1 MSREVVIDARWLVY
15 SGVGT
20 YILNL
25 LSRVRRYSDGLVV
38 RALARRKDVAR
49 LAPFC
54 DAVTVVDVP
63 IYTLR
68 EQMAVPWAA
77 RHADLLHVS
86 HYNAPLLHSGRLL
99 VTIYDLTHITHPA
112 IRHSLGAWAYFRP
125 MFHLAARKA
134 LHIITVSLYSKAQI
148 VERLRVAPA
157 KVTVIPLGVDERFH
171 SVERELASEQVRAAL
186 GVCRPYVLYVGNLKP
201 HKNVVS
207 LLRAFALLGKRRA
220 LDLELVILGDDRVW
234 KETLLGECGRL
245 GIGENVL
252 FVPQVSDEL
261 LPCVYG
267 AAELLVQPSWVEGF
281 GLPVLEAMAC
291 GTPVAS
297 SRAGSLP
304 EVAGDAAEFF
314 DPASVE
320 DLAGVIERVLGS
332 AELQASMRRKGLD
345 RAGRFSWE
353 DCARRHCEIYHELL
367 S

>member
-1 MSREVVIDARWLVY
+1 MSREVVIDARWLFY

-20 YILNL
+20 YTLNL
-25 LSRVRRYSDGLVV
+25 LSRVRRYSDGLIV
-38 RALARRKDVAR
+38 RALARREDAAR
-49 LAPFC
+49 LAPLC

-63 IYTLR
+63 IYSLR

-86 HYNAPLLHSGRLL
+86 HYNAPLLHPGRLL
-99 VTIYDLTHITHPA
+99 VTIYDVTHITHPA
-112 IRHSLGAWAYFRP
+112 LRHRLGAWVYFRP
-125 MFHLAARKA
+125 MFHLVARKA
-134 LHIITVSLYSKAQI
+134 AHIITLSEYSKGQI
-148 VERLRVAPA
+148 VERLRVSPS
-157 KVTVIPLGVDERFH
+157 KVTVIPCGVEERFH
-171 SVERELASEQVRAAL
+171 GADRPAAFRQVVTAL
-186 GVCRPYVLYVGNLKP
+186 GVRRPYLLYVGNLKP

-207 LLRAFALLGKRRA
+207 LLRAFALLGRRRA
-220 LDLELVILGDDRVW
+220 LDHQLVIVGDDPAW
-234 KETLLGECGRL
+234 KKSLLEECGRL
-245 GIGENVL
+245 TIGESVV
-252 FVPQVSDEL
+252 FVSQVSDDL
-261 LPCVYG
+261 LPRVYE

-291 GTPVAS
+291 GTPVVS

-314 DPASVE
+314 DPARVE

-332 AELQASMRRKGLD
+332 AELRASLRRKGLD